1 MINGLS
7 IGGGQQVAQ
16 VTPAGAAIKLHFA
29 YNNNTSNK
37 NNNNYSGLKTVE
49 QKMNNNSMTSGVMKV
64 IEKIRETSGACAAT
78 GGVQKSSSIMGLSPA
93 EESFAGLETP
103 RATSLIHESG
113 GSTEF
118 PVSTEISPGSVKASD
133 AKASMVGQ
141 GSGGFIDPATL
152 RGLAPVIGVGTL
164 RAARQGSGRFLEYQ
178 AVATGSATSISQI
191 CKNSTPASPSRGV
204 SLGCG
209 ALRPFYKDV
218 ERIRTPIGAIVSIP
232 NGMAAVNRVSQTG
245 VSSLRWL
252 PMPATKEKTSNGE
265 EAYTKAASSRAEAHG
280 SLEETAKRALA
291 SPQPQRTEDQENAF
305 RRIEDVHNYA
315 KLQDYSSDTEDE
327 DEDEEEELDE
337 EDEDDEEEARIQV
350 QLPLQ
355 QEVTRIRR
363 EAAEEHAD
371 VDVVTVPLQKHEQDR
386 HLVEQQPRPL
396 QQDQPVDTIRP
407 EHHARRPMNAFLIFC
422 KRHRGI
428 VKERYKTLENRA
440 ITKILGDWWAALDEQ
455 EKHCFTDLAQ
465 QNKDAFFNANP
476 NFKWYKLPAPPLRT
490 LATRPS
496 NAAGGLFVP
505 SEDQSLQQQQVP
517 TPVQLQWADRGDMPR
532 ALLRRNYFKLADET
546 QMGELSSLL
555 QVQVQEKDYALQQVL
570 SETSQFLSAHMP
582 GANSNSNGNGHKRSL
597 LDSNSSHSSEEE
609 AVTNGSPCKKAK
621 SVRSC
626 KGKIYQELVNSGQL
640 AAISKKSKARSPP
653 AANLGGNF
661 VDIPVDAVPN
671 TPPVSPPEHQDSSP
685 DSMQKHPRSASESSS
700 SGFFDLEEKIKEL
713 PALSLDAY
721 LQRKRSTKK
730 KRKFSGS
737 KKQRNSNSFS
747 GGSMASNTGAAAT
760 ASKGAV
766 IAASENL
773 VKIKQQQQQLQAV
786 GSQRRKARKESIT
799 RRDVSAIEQEVASIL
814 PLTINGSYYFNQSG
828 APKAVSAS
836 ATSSSTSPPLS
847 SNSSSSSSSL
857 SSQAAFDVTSSTSD
871 LLILAEVAANRTELT
886 KSN

>member
-7 IGGGQQVAQ
+7 VGGGQQVAQ
-16 VTPAGAAIKLHFA
+16 VTPTGAAIKLHFA
-29 YNNNTSNK
+29 YNNNSN
-37 NNNNYSGLKTVE
+37 NSSSSNISNSNYSGLKTSETKMRNNKNYTGRALKIVE
-49 QKMNNNSMTSGVMKV
+49 KIPGASGVIATTSGNQ
-64 IEKIRETSGACAAT
+64 GARSLEGYSPAAASY
-78 GGVQKSSSIMGLSPA
+78 VSGLSRD
-93 EESFAGLETP
+93 F
-103 RATSLIHESG
+103 LISRELSQRSG
-113 GSTEF
+113 EF
-118 PVSTEISPGSVKASD
+118 LTAA
-133 AKASMVGQ
+133 AKM
-141 GSGGFIDPATL
+141 
-152 RGLAPVIGVGTL
+152 
-164 RAARQGSGRFLEYQ
+164 
-178 AVATGSATSISQI
+178 
-191 CKNSTPASPSRGV
+191 
-204 SLGCG
+204 
-209 ALRPFYKDV
+209 
-218 ERIRTPIGAIVSIP
+218 
-232 NGMAAVNRVSQTG
+232 VSQMG
-245 VSSLRWL
+245 ASELRWL
-252 PMPATKEKTSNGE
+252 PISRTKDKPSSAGE
-265 EAYTKAASSRAEAHG
+265 AEAKTLVREGESQG
-280 SLEETAKRALA
+280 SPGKVAKSALGD
-291 SPQPQRTEDQENAF
+291 PQPQRTEDQENAF

-315 KLQDYSSDTEDE
+315 KLQDCSSDTD
-327 DEDEEEELDE
+327 
-337 EDEDDEEEARIQV
+337 DEDDEEEDLDEEEDDEEEAEIQV
-350 QLPLQ
+350 QLPVQ

-363 EAAEEHAD
+363 EAAEEHVD
-371 VDVVTVPLQKHEQDR
+371 VDVVTVPQQEQDQYS
-386 HLVEQQPRPL
+386 HQVEPRQL
-396 QQDQPVDTIRP
+396 QQDETADNTRP

-496 NAAGGLFVP
+496 NASAGLLIP
-505 SEDQSLQQQQVP
+505 SEDQPQQQVP
-517 TPVQLQWADRGDMPR
+517 TSLQVQWAERGEMPR
-532 ALLRRNYFKLADET
+532 AMLRPNYFKLADET

-555 QVQVQEKDYALQQVL
+555 QVQVQEKDFALQQVL

-582 GANSNSNGNGHKRSL
+582 AGNTNGNGNKRSL
-597 LDSNSSHSSEEE
+597 QDNNSSNSSEEE
-609 AVTNGSPCKKAK
+609 AASGSSPNKKVK
-621 SVRSC
+621 SSRSC

-640 AAISKKSKARSPP
+640 AAIAKKSKARLPP
-653 AANLGGNF
+653 AGNMGGNF
-661 VDIPVDAVPN
+661 VDIPLDAGPN
-671 TPPVSPPEHQDSSP
+671 TPPVSPPERQGSSP
-685 DSMQKHPRSASESSS
+685 DSMQKHIRSVSESSS

-730 KRKFSGS
+730 KKKFSGT
-737 KKQRNSNSFS
+737 KKQRNSNSTS
-747 GGSMASNTGAAAT
+747 GASATSNVAAAD
-760 ASKGAV
+760 AAAKGAV
-766 IAASENL
+766 PLSSEQH
-773 VKIKQQQQQLQAV
+773 VRIKQQQLQAV

-828 APKAVSAS
+828 APKAVNAPV
-836 ATSSSTSPPLS
+836 TSSSASPPLS